1 MDGISRII
9 DRIAS
14 DAADERAALAEESA
28 ARRSEI
34 AARYAKEE
42 KEAYGAAIEKGA
54 IEAAARFERL
64 KNVAQLEARKQ
75 LLAEKQ
81 ALLAETF
88 ELAEKRLAELP
99 ENNYVELL
107 AKLAAD
113 ASRTGA
119 EELIFSKTDGARL
132 GAAVT
137 DRANAILR
145 QAGRSAGLTLSSA
158 VRDIRGGLIASGGE
172 VETNCTLSALVSQYK
187 NELSPRV
194 AEILF

>member
-1 MDGISRII
+1 MDGIAKIL
-9 DRIAS
+9 DRIR
-14 DAADERAALAEESA
+14 ADSNAERAVLAEESA

-99 ENNYVELL
+99 ESDYCEFL
-107 AKLAAD
+107 AKLAAG

-145 QAGRSAGLTLSSA
+145 QTGRRGELTLSGRT
-158 VRDIRGGLIASGGE
+158 RDIRGGLIVSGGE
-172 VETNCTLSALVSQYK
+172 VETNCTLAALVSQYK